1 MTILPNISFGLGCM
15 GMSQWYGPTDE
26 VESVATIQ
34 EALDSGNPYLD
45 SAEAYG
51 PFTNEILIGKAVR
64 KRRHDAFIATKFGFP
79 MIQPDGSHLPADSS
93 PDHIRHV
100 VDESLRRLQTDHID
114 LLCQYRIDKRTP
126 IEGYS
131 GACMG
136 V

>member
-26 VESVATIQ
+26 VESIATIQ

-114 LLCQYRIDKRTP
+114 LL
-126 IEGYS
+126 
-131 GACMG
+131 
-136 V
+136 

>member
-51 PFTNEILIGKAVR
+51 PLSM
-64 KRRHDAFIATKFGFP
+64 FI
-79 MIQPDGSHLPADSS
+79 M
-93 PDHIRHV
+93 
-100 VDESLRRLQTDHID
+100 
-114 LLCQYRIDKRTP
+114 QYSEKNIHAGND
-126 IEGYS
+126 
-131 GACMG
+131 
-136 V
+136 